1 MKKQATLLGAL
12 LLTGL
17 VANAQVTLTGANPTY
32 SQDFNTLATSGTT
45 NVFALTGWS
54 LAETGSNAN
63 NEYRAGDGSTNNG
76 DTYSF
81 GTGTNTD
88 RALGGVA
95 SASLQTMF
103 GVNFINNTGQ
113 NITAV
118 NVAYTLE
125 QWRRGN
131 ATAGF
136 ADTLYFSYSTDATSL
151 SSGTWTNVA
160 ALHGTSVNTVAA
172 GTAIVLDGNQAANRT
187 AVAGTVGSLSI
198 TPGSSLWIRWR
209 DPNVAGTDDGLGID
223 DLTLAFTTASGGVVD
238 TFARFLPT
246 AATVAENAG
255 STTLSVNVSPTN
267 ANSSTFTANV
277 VLKSG
282 NAADIGNYTTQT
294 VTFAPGVATQT
305 VPVTITDNA
314 LVDGNKTFVFALRN
328 LSAPLMLAS
337 DSLFTLTVTDDDAP
351 VPTIP
356 LYPIATVR
364 GANGQGQPDSLN
376 KIVRVAGT
384 VYGVNLRTS
393 GIQFFIND
401 KTAGIGIFNPS
412 ETFGYSVQEG
422 DSIVVTGTVSQFRG
436 LAQMSF
442 LDTIVNA
449 GTSPVPVPTVITGA
463 LGEATE
469 GELIRI
475 NGVNLVNIGDWNT
488 GGGASFNADVQNG
501 NGTYAVR
508 IELNTTAFNLAAP
521 NVTFDVI
528 GIGSQF
534 ATTTTPPFTNGYQ
547 IIPRKMQDI
556 ILSNSI
562 GEEAEKD
569 ALRVFPNPTTG
580 QFNML
585 VYVNNGGEFTLSVV
599 DITGKTIRSKNVNLN
614 AGNNLVAEDMSGA
627 APGIYHVRV
636 SGNKTEFSTK
646 VVVK

>member
-17 VANAQVTLTGANPTY
+17 VANAQVALTGANPTY
-32 SQDFNTLATSGTT
+32 TQDFNTLTTAGTT
-45 NVFALTGWS
+45 TAFSLTNWAI
-54 LAETGSNAN
+54 AETGTNAN
-63 NEYRAGDGSTNNG
+63 TDYRGGDGSSNTG

-95 SASLQTMF
+95 SGSLRTSF
-103 GVNFINNTGQ
+103 GVSFINNTGQ
-113 NITAV
+113 NITSV
-118 NVAYTLE
+118 NVAYVLE
-125 QWRRGN
+125 QWRRAN
-131 ATAGF
+131 ATGGAK
-136 ADTLYFSYSTDATSL
+136 DTLYFSYSTDATSL
-151 SSGTWTNVA
+151 TTGTWTSVA
-160 ALHGTSVNTVAA
+160 SLHGTSINSTPA
-172 GTAIVLDGNQAANRT
+172 GTALVLDGNNASNRAT
-187 AVAGTVGSLSI
+187 ISGTISGVTI
-198 TPGSSLWIRWR
+198 TPGSSLWVKWA
-209 DPNVAGTDDGLGID
+209 DPNIVGNDDGLGID
-223 DLTLAFTTASGGVVD
+223 DAVFNFTTGGGGPID

-246 AATVAENAG
+246 LATVAENSG
-255 STTLSVNVSPTN
+255 STSLSVNVSPTN

-282 NAADIGNYTTQT
+282 NAANIGNYTTQT
-294 VTFAPGVATQT
+294 VTFAPGVSTQT
-305 VPVTITDNA
+305 VPVTITDNGA
-314 LVDGNKTFVFALRN
+314 VDGTKTFVFALRN
-328 LSAPLMLAS
+328 PSAPLMLAT

-384 VYGVNLRTS
+384 VYGVNLRSS

-401 KTAGIGIFNPS
+401 KTAGIGVFNPS

-449 GTSPVPVPTVITGA
+449 GTSSVPAPTIVTGA

-501 NGTYAVR
+501 NGTYQVR
-508 IELNTTAFNLAAP
+508 IELNTTAFSLAAP

-547 IIPRKMQDI
+547 IIPRKSGDI
-556 ILSNSI
+556 ILSNSNE
-562 GEEAEKD
+562 EEANKE

-580 QFNML
+580 NFNML
-585 VYVNNGGEFTLSVV
+585 VYVQNAGEYTMNIV
-599 DITGKTIRSKNVNLN
+599 DMAGKTIRSKNVNLT
-614 AGNNLVAEDMSGA
+614 AGNNMVAEDMSGVA
-627 APGIYHVRV
+627 AGVYHIRV
-636 SGNKTEFSTK
+636 SGANSAFTTP
-646 VVVK
+646 VVIK

>member
-17 VANAQVTLTGANPTY
+17 VANAQVALTGANPTY
-32 SQDFNTLATSGTT
+32 SQDFNTLTTSTT
-45 NVFALTGWS
+45 PSTFS
-54 LAETGSNAN
+54 LANWATAEAGTNAN
-63 NEYRAGDGSTNNG
+63 TSYRAGDGSSNTG
-76 DTYSF
+76 DTYSL

-95 SASLQTMF
+95 SGSLQTTF
-103 GVNFINNTGQ
+103 GVSFVNNTGQ
-113 NITAV
+113 NITSV
-118 NVAYTLE
+118 NVAYVLE
-125 QWRRGN
+125 QWRRANAGN
-131 ATAGF
+131 GDK
-136 ADTLYFSYSTDATSL
+136 DTLYFSYSTNASSL
-151 SSGTWTNVA
+151 TTGTWTSVA
-160 ALHGTSVNTVAA
+160 SLHGTSINTTGAV
-172 GTAIVLDGNQAANRT
+172 TPLVLDGNNASNRT
-187 AVAGTVGSLSI
+187 TMSGTISGITI
-198 TPGSSLWIRWR
+198 TPGSTLWVKWY
-209 DPNVAGTDDGLGID
+209 DPNIIGNDDALAVD
-223 DLTLAFTTASGGVVD
+223 DLVMNFTTGAGGPID

-246 AATVAENAG
+246 LATVAENSG
-255 STTLSVNVSPTN
+255 STTLTVNVAPTD
-267 ANSSTFTANV
+267 ASSSTFTADV

-282 NAADIGNYTTQT
+282 NAADIGNYTTQS
-294 VTFAPGVATQT
+294 VTFAPGVSTQT

-314 LVDGNKTFVFALRN
+314 AIDGTKTFVFALRN
-328 LSAPLMLAS
+328 PSAPLMLAN

-393 GIQFFIND
+393 GLQFFIND
-401 KTAGIGIFNPS
+401 KTAGIGVFNPS
-412 ETFGYSVQEG
+412 ETFGYTVQEG

-449 GTSPVPVPTVITGA
+449 GTSSVPAPTIVTGP

-501 NGTYAVR
+501 NGTYSMR
-508 IELNTTAFNLAAP
+508 IELNTTAFSLAAP

-534 ATTTTPPFTNGYQ
+534 ATTTTAPFTNGYQ
-547 IIPRKMQDI
+547 IIPRKAGDI
-556 ILSNSI
+556 ILTNSNE
-562 GEEAEKD
+562 EEATKE

-580 QFNML
+580 SFNML
-585 VYVNNGGEFTLSVV
+585 VYVQNAGEYTMNIV
-599 DITGKTIRSKNVNLN
+599 DMTGKTIRSKNVNLT
-614 AGNNLVAEDMSGA
+614 AGNNVVAEDMAGVA
-627 APGIYHVRV
+627 AGIYHIRV
-636 SGNKTEFSTK
+636 AGAQSSFTTP
-646 VVVK
+646 VVIK